1 MRVRRSLTIKQMA
14 MVAVVAVAFIFVF
27 AVIQLFH
34 FVQQSRYTTAAQM
47 ESIAHSVRNPL
58 SSAILRADIPQAEEI
73 LKDIQPVGV
82 ISRADV
88 VLPNQF
94 QALRVS
100 FAPERSVPMLI
111 SRLFELPVQI
121 SLPLYSLERPA
132 NPQPLAYLVLQAD
145 SWRMYKFIIS
155 TLSTLITTWLLLAL
169 VLTVAITWCI
179 NRLIVHPLRDIARE
193 LDGLSP
199 GEAAEHQ
206 LTLSRLHNDDEIG
219 MLVRSYNRNQQQV
232 RRAQEEM
239 SQLATH
245 IPVTGLP
252 NKALLL
258 ALLRGQE
265 EQSIA
270 PLLMISCET
279 LQEAAEA
286 LNEQQREILLL
297 SMVARIQAEL
307 GPSMVL
313 AQISHFDFAILAN
326 GISESWQA
334 ASLAKRLLTALN
346 EKLPVQKIP
355 LYPAASIGI
364 AIWAP
369 GVNGEQH
376 YQRMVSAVYSAR
388 RLGKNQIQFFDPQQ
402 LAVAQQRMTE
412 QHDILQSLENGEFA
426 LWLQPQVDLASGEVV
441 SAEALLRQ
449 RQPDGDF
456 ALPEGLIERIER
468 CGMMA
473 RVGDWILEE
482 SCRLLAEW
490 QSQGV
495 TLTLSVNVSALQLL
509 NDDLRHRFMA
519 LLTRWRIHP
528 GSLILEVTESQRI
541 DNPQKVHDILRPLRS
556 LGVRIAIDDFGM
568 GYASLH
574 QLQQIKGLPVDI
586 LKIDKSFIDALP
598 EDDSMVA
605 VILSLAKHLN
615 MKVVAEGVE
624 TPAQR
629 DWLRQAGA
637 DIGQGFLFDKALP
650 PHRFM
655 ALYCEPARQLPKS
668 P

>member
-34 FVQQSRYTTAAQM
+34 FVQQSRYTTATQM
-47 ESIAHSVRNPL
+47 ESIARSVRNPL
-58 SSAILRADIPQAEEI
+58 SAAILKADIPQAEAI
-73 LKDIQPVGV
+73 LQDIQPVGV

-100 FAPERSVPMLI
+100 FAPERPVPMLI

-145 SWRMYKFIIS
+145 SWRMYRFIIS
-155 TLSTLITTWLLLAL
+155 TISTLTTTWLLLAL
-169 VLTVAITWCI
+169 ILTVAITWCI
-179 NRLIVHPLRDIARE
+179 NRLMVHPLRNIARE
-193 LDGLSP
+193 LSELPP
-199 GEAAEHQ
+199 GEVAEHQ
-206 LTLSRLHNDDEIG
+206 LTLPRLHRDDEIG
-219 MLVRSYNRNQQQV
+219 MLVRGYNRNQQQLS
-232 RRAQEEM
+232 RAQKEM

-245 IPVTGLP
+245 IPVSGLP

-265 EQSIA
+265 DQSIA
-270 PLLMISCET
+270 PLLLLSCET
-279 LQEAAEA
+279 LQEAAET

-297 SMVARIQAEL
+297 TMVSRIQSVL

-313 AQISHFDFAILAN
+313 AQISYFDFAILAN
-326 GISESWQA
+326 GLRESWQVA
-334 ASLAKRLLTALN
+334 TLAQRLLSALN

-355 LYPAASIGI
+355 LHPAVSIGI
-364 AIWAP
+364 AMWSP
-369 GVNGEQH
+369 GVNGELH
-376 YQRMVSAVYSAR
+376 YQRAVSAAWSAR

-402 LAVAQQRMTE
+402 LTEAQQRMTE
-412 QHDILQSLENGEFA
+412 QHDILQSLENGEFV
-426 LWLQPQVDLASGEVV
+426 LWLQPQVSLASGEVV
-441 SAEALLRQ
+441 SAEVLLRQ

-456 ALPEGLIERIER
+456 TLPEGLIERIER
-468 CGMMA
+468 CGLME
-473 RVGDWILEE
+473 RIGNWILEE

-495 TLTLSVNVSALQLL
+495 SLALSVNVSAIQLL
-509 NDDLRHRFMA
+509 NDDLRQRFMA
-519 LLTRWRIHP
+519 LLSRWRIHP

-541 DNPQKVHDILRPLRS
+541 DDPHKVQEILRPLRD

-586 LKIDKSFIDALP
+586 LKIDKVFIDALP

-605 VILSLAKHLN
+605 VILSLAQHLN
-615 MKVVAEGVE
+615 MQVVAEGVE

-637 DIGQGFLFDKALP
+637 DTGQGYLFEKALP

-655 ALYCEPARQLPKS
+655 ARYCEPVRQSPKN

>member
-1 MRVRRSLTIKQMA
+1 

-34 FVQQSRYTTAAQM
+34 FVQQSRYTTATQM
-47 ESIAHSVRNPL
+47 ESIARSVRAPL
-58 SSAILRADIPQAEEI
+58 SSAILKADIPQAEAI

-100 FAPERSVPMLI
+100 FAPERPVPMLI

-169 VLTVAITWCI
+169 MLTVAITWCI

-193 LDGLSP
+193 LDGLPP
-199 GEAAEHQ
+199 GEVVEHQ
-206 LTLSRLHNDDEIG
+206 LALPKLHNDDEIG
-219 MLVRSYNRNQQQV
+219 MLVRGYNRNQQQV
-232 RRAQEEM
+232 QRAQEEM

-245 IPVTGLP
+245 IPVSGLP

-265 EQSIA
+265 EQAIA

-279 LQEAAEA
+279 LQEAAEV

-297 SMVARIQAEL
+297 SLASRIQSVL

-313 AQISHFDFAILAN
+313 AQISHFDFAVLAN
-326 GISESWQA
+326 GINESWQA
-334 ASLAKRLLTALN
+334 ATLAQQLLRALN
-346 EKLPVQKIP
+346 EKLPVQSMP
-355 LYPAASIGI
+355 LHPAVNIGI
-364 AIWAP
+364 AMWSP
-369 GVNGEQH
+369 GVSGEQH
-376 YQRMVSAVYSAR
+376 YQRVISAAYSAR

-412 QHDILQSLENGEFA
+412 QHDILHSLESGEFV

-456 ALPEGLIERIER
+456 TLPEGLIERIER
-468 CGMMA
+468 CGLMEK
-473 RVGDWILEE
+473 VGNWILEE

-495 TLTLSVNVSALQLL
+495 ALALSVNVSALQLL
-509 NDDLRHRFMA
+509 NDELRHRFIT
-519 LLTRWRIHP
+519 LLSRWRIHP
-528 GSLILEVTESQRI
+528 GSLIIEVTESQRI
-541 DNPQKVHDILRPLRS
+541 DNPQKVHDILRPLRD
-556 LGVRIAIDDFGM
+556 LGVRIALDDFGM

-574 QLQQIKGLPVDI
+574 QLQQMKGLTVDI
-586 LKIDKSFIDALP
+586 LKIDKVFIDALP

-615 MKVVAEGVE
+615 MRVVAEGVE
-624 TPAQR
+624 NPAQL
-629 DWLRQAGA
+629 DWLRQAGV
-637 DIGQGFLFDKALP
+637 DIGQGYLFDKALP

-655 ALYCEPARQLPKS
+655 ARYCEPAR
-668 P
+668 